1 MISLWLLLLF
11 QRISVAIYRF
21 YSELLHDTDC
31 RLIGPIAVIWRALKR
46 AQIPAAKE
54 PVSLVRDDNERP
66 DGTTLLPWARGKPMA
81 WDVTVP
87 DTYAESHSSTAVT
100 PCAAAHR
107 AAQSKTDKYTK
118 LASTHIFC
126 PFAIETAGAWHETA
140 IEVTQE
146 IGRRITVVTEDTL
159 NISACGFVLVGL
171 IIIIIIIICLHC
183 TTIW

>member
-1 MISLWLLLLF
+1 MIIIIIPTHFCRDLSFLFWAFARHWLSTHRTYSRHLAGT
-11 QRISVAIYRF
+11 QKGSNTSSQGT
-21 YSELLHDTDC
+21 SELGQRWQRKARWDHSAAMGQRQAYGLGRDSTRHLC
-31 RLIGPIAVIWRALKR
+31 R
-46 AQIPAAKE
+46 
-54 PVSLVRDDNERP
+54 VS
-66 DGTTLLPWARGKPMA
+66 
-81 WDVTVP
+81 
-87 DTYAESHSSTAVT
+87 SQQHSGQSR
-100 PCAAAHR
+100 CSSS
-107 AAQSKTDKYTK
+107 QSKTDKYTK
-118 LASTHIFC
+118 LASIHIFC